1 MARDSKMVQAMPILK
16 RALAMLRQAQLL
28 EQQPGDTK
36 QASKDAKK
44 VAAEIAAEAASVLG
58 HKAPAK
64 KAPAKKKAAPKK
76 AAK

>member
-1 MARDSKMVQAMPILK
+1 MARDQKMVDAMPVLK
-16 RALAMLRQAQLL
+16 RALAMLRHAQLL
-28 EQQPGDTK
+28 EGQPGDTK

-44 VAAEIAAEAASVLG
+44 VAAEIAAEASKILG
-58 HKAPAK
+58 Y

>member
-1 MARDSKMVQAMPILK
+1 MGRDSKMVEAMPVLK
-16 RALAMLRQAQLL
+16 RAFAMLRHAQLL

-44 VAAEIAAEAASVLG
+44 VAAEFAAEAASMLG
-58 HKAPAK
+58 YKAPAK